1 MDIIRD
7 KYLGIEGVRTVAV
20 MADPACRP
28 GWKGNFPP
36 LLEHVWRLHRPDLFL
51 VAGDLAVYA
60 TPGEYRAVLGALAP
74 YPALLAAV
82 PGDHDRPLGEF
93 VRYFGPTR
101 KVVDVGRWRFIG
113 LNTSDRTFRK
123 SEEAFL
129 ERYLRPDTLI
139 FSHVPPRVEGWGFH
153 SMSPRYSDRFLALL
167 ERHRKKIRAAFFGHI
182 HGYSRRES
190 SGVPL
195 FATGGAAES
204 FAVRNNRYDGPGIF
218 QMMIFKPATGR
229 ISVCKL
235 PR

>member
-1 MDIIRD
+1 MDIIRE

-28 GWKGNFPP
+28 EWRGNFPP

-51 VAGDLAVYA
+51 VAGDLAVHA
-60 TPGEYRAVLGALAP
+60 TRILRALDP
-74 YPALLAAV
+74 YPAMLAAV
-82 PGDHDRPLGEF
+82 PGDHDRPLAEF
-93 VRYFGPTR
+93 VRHFGPTR
-101 KVVDVGRWRFIG
+101 KVVDVGRWRFVG
-113 LNTSDRTFRK
+113 LNTSDRTFRR
-123 SEEAFL
+123 SEAAFL
-129 ERYLRPDTLI
+129 EQHLRPGTLI

-153 SMSPRYSDRFLALL
+153 SLPPVYSDRFLALL
-167 ERHRKKIRAAFFGHI
+167 RRHRRRIRAAFFGHI

-204 FAVRNNRYDGPGIF
+204 YAVRGNRYDGPGIF

-229 ISVCKL
+229 ISLCKL